1 MNCEPAQSAQ
11 QFTVLEGFLP
21 YGVLSETEMLSSSWV
36 LLINPL
42 GKEKEMSNTKAF
54 PV

>member
-1 MNCEPAQSAQ
+1 MNWEPAQSAQ
-11 QFTVLEGFLP
+11 QFRVWEGFLP
-21 YGVLSETEMLSSSWV
+21 YGVLSETEMLNNTWV

-42 GKEKEMSNTKAF
+42 GKEKEMSNTKVF